1 MFLIGGDGMKS
12 VEEIIKENLSAI
24 ELMAEQGSTDKEIA
38 NKLGIGYSTYKK
50 YKSKD
55 IDLKAVLEVAK
66 DKKNQEVEKAL
77 FKNAVGYHYYEE
89 VATKVK
95 QEELSEDGTTVLV
108 KEDVK
113 ISNVKKYKGPDL
125 SAQKYWLNNKDKLHW
140 KEDPHKVAN
149 DKKLTKLKE
158 KEIES
163 KTIPI

>member
-1 MFLIGGDGMKS
+1 MKS
-12 VEEIIKENLSAI
+12 VEDIIKENLSAI

-55 IDLKAVLEVAK
+55 VDLKAVLAVAK

-77 FKNAVGYHYYEE
+77 YRNAVGYHYYEE
-89 VATKVK
+89 IATKVK
-95 QEELSEDGTTVLV
+95 YEELADDGETVLA

-125 SAQKYWLNNKDKLHW
+125 NAEKYWLNNKDKLHW
-140 KEDPHKVAN
+140 QDDPHKVAN

-158 KEIES
+158 KEID
-163 KTIPI
+163 KGDW